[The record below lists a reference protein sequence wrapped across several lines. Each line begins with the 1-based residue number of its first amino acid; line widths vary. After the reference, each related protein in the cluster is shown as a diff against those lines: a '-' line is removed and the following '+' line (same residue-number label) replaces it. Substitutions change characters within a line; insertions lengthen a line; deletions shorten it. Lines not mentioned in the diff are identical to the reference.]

1 MADAAAENTPPDDRE
16 NPPSAGSGP
25 SETGAASRQ
34 PRSKESWEVQVR
46 APRRPDF
53 APRLAKTSDLPT
65 EVARERQKSKLGEHR
80 VAAIHWEDTPEGN
93 RYDESGDDT
102 GAGTQGA
109 GAEPVLTR
117 GQITTLAVLGVIVAL
132 LGVTWFAKSL
142 LIGGG
147 APPLPPAAPS
157 GGPESADVAASLSD
171 LEYSETSEVMKKFLE
186 ALTPEDLRP
195 VLREPERV
203 WPLVQAHHQRT
214 PWKPFIVRRLPAKN
228 QVQLNRNL
236 LAGEVE
242 VDDFQ
247 RFVVAM
253 ERTPD
258 GIKVDWET
266 FTGQGEMAWDDLLAK
281 RPKTPV
287 LMRVALRADDY
298 YNSDFADASTHAC
311 YQIISHKDT
320 HRIFGYVPRGSPVH
334 AQLASRTRVN
344 PRILAT
350 VRVQYPTLSTV
361 DDQVEIVELIADG
374 WLVTEA
380 TKIKDV
386 DLVPSL
392 QSGDTPA
399 ADPPTDPPADPPTEI
414 PPALQ

>member
-1 MADAAAENTPPDDRE
+1 MADDAAENTPPEDRE
-16 NPPSAGSGP
+16 NPPSAGPAS

-34 PRSKESWEVQVR
+34 PRARESWEVQVR

-53 APRLAKTSDLPT
+53 APRLAKTSDMPT

-80 VAAIHWEDTPEGN
+80 AAAIHWEDAPE
-93 RYDESGDDT
+93 EKDDADDGGAT
-102 GAGTQGA
+102 GAEAEGA

-117 GQITTLAVLGVIVAL
+117 GQITTLAGLGVVVAL
-132 LGVTWFAKSL
+132 LGVMWFAKSL

-147 APPLPPAAPS
+147 APPLPPAAAS
-157 GGPESADVAASLSD
+157 GPESADVAASLSD
-171 LEYSETSEVMKKFLE
+171 LEYSEVSEVMKKFLE
-186 ALTPEDLRP
+186 ALTPEDLRA

-281 RPKTPV
+281 RPKSPV

-350 VRVQYPTLSTV
+350 VRLQYPAQSTV
-361 DDQVEIVELIADG
+361 DDQVEIVELVADG

-380 TKIKDV
+380 TKIKDIE
-386 DLVPSL
+386 LVPSL
-392 QSGDTPA
+392 HQDEPA
-399 ADPPTDPPADPPTEI
+399 AAAPPADPADDPPAEV